1 MRGVH
6 SSSDADGDMA
16 DSVAADC
23 QDVVVI
29 EEDTNAE
36 DTRANGSRPKTASFI
51 PAVLIAVVGIV
62 PIMTAELSKSES
74 SSS

>member
-1 MRGVH
+1 
-6 SSSDADGDMA
+6 MA
-16 DSVAADC
+16 DAVAADC

-51 PAVLIAVVGIV
+51 PAVLIAVLVGGRRWHLIV
-62 PIMTAELSKSES
+62 NAIMTEAINHDKEK
-74 SSS
+74 